1 MLNSVLVYLSGW
13 NILSGFYLSKA
24 LPPHSLSY
32 FLGYVF
38 AMCQIKNMEHA
49 GEREKWDPVTTKE
62 TGAETFMTIT
72 RVVTEHV
79 A

>member
-1 MLNSVLVYLSGW
+1 MLNSFLVYLSGW

-24 LPPHSLSY
+24 PPPSY

-38 AMCQIKNMEHA
+38 AMCQIKNMEHT
-49 GEREKWDPVTTKE
+49 GERQKWGTVTTKE
-62 TGAETFMTIT
+62 TDAETFMNIT
-72 RVVTEHV
+72 QVVTEHV